1 MLKKTIVL
9 ILAVCILFCTASFAQ
24 AESEEKQAPADKIV
38 YENEHLTIRMGS
50 IAVEGDSVTV
60 PLSFNATG
68 QRSCIMTADMTEAM
82 FTDMDG
88 FEALKNLKQ
97 INGGIT
103 VPNADPGETTEC
115 RFTWNSTGTYD
126 RSFIV
131 DILEQLGIILE
142 PETIELEPE
151 GFPKDLTACL
161 TILLCEPEA
170 DIMITWPL
178 DPDNLTDPSNYSLI
192 RLRFASAD

>member
-9 ILAVCILFCTASFAQ
+9 ILAACILFCTASFAQ

-38 YENEHLTIRMGS
+38 YENEYLTVRMGS
-50 IAVEGDSVTV
+50 IAVEEDSVTI
-60 PLSFNATG
+60 PLSFDATG

-103 VPNADPGETTEC
+103 VPNADPGETIEC
-115 RFTWNSTGTYD
+115 A
-126 RSFIV
+126 
-131 DILEQLGIILE
+131 LPGI
-142 PETIELEPE
+142 PPD
-151 GFPKDLTACL
+151 P
-161 TILLCEPEA
+161 
-170 DIMITWPL
+170 MIT
-178 DPDNLTDPSNYSLI
+178 PSSWISLNNWALYWNPKRSNWNRKAFRRI
-192 RLRFASAD
+192 

>member
-1 MLKKTIVL
+1 MLKKTIGL

-88 FEALKNLKQ
+88 FEKLKSDKRRN
-97 INGGIT
+97 N
-103 VPNADPGETTEC
+103 
-115 RFTWNSTGTYD
+115 
-126 RSFIV
+126 RSA
-131 DILEQLGIILE
+131 GRSRR
-142 PETIELEPE
+142 
-151 GFPKDLTACL
+151 
-161 TILLCEPEA
+161 
-170 DIMITWPL
+170 
-178 DPDNLTDPSNYSLI
+178 NH
-192 RLRFASAD
+192 